1 MKTARKLEIAEPVLG
16 EKREKRG
23 PTALSELHFNQR
35 SELGAARVTTK
46 ARKTFKKRKDIND
59 LDSALAYIDD
69 LEQQLSLAKEQAKAS
84 DEANRE
90 MAQKQKR
97 LLRTIESIY
106 VRSADA
112 IENIE

>member
-1 MKTARKLEIAEPVLG
+1 MKTARKFEIAEPVLG

-23 PTALSELHFNQR
+23 PTALSELHFNPR

-46 ARKTFKKRKDIND
+46 SRKTLKKRKDITD

-69 LEQQLSLAKEQAKAS
+69 LEQQVALLKEQVKAGE
-84 DEANRE
+84 EANRE

-97 LLRTIESIY
+97 LLRSMESIY
-106 VRSADA
+106 VRSSDA
-112 IENIE
+112 IENVD